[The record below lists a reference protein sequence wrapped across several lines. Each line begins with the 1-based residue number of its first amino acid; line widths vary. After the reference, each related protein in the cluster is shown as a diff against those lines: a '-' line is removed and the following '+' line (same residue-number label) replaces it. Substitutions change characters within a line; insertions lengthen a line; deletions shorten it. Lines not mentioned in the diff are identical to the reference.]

1 MAVKKLLIGLA
12 FLFNRWLPLFGKD
25 SIYRYELGAKRIIK
39 LPLNHRKFGMQYWCD
54 FNSNTFVSR
63 YSDYLYR
70 KQIGLLFHCSNSWK
84 IKRDVILT
92 DQTLICPRFYE
103 EDLFILK
110 PAQSK
115 KSKVIHFDSGNIVG
129 MLDGCWFEVF
139 EWKGQHYLTS
149 KSELFKIEKSSSS
162 QFSLTFVGNT
172 EMPQNCQECS
182 ICSFK
187 EILVHV
193 LGEGGSAFG
202 HI

>member
-1 MAVKKLLIGLA
+1 ML
-12 FLFNRWLPLFGKD
+12 
-25 SIYRYELGAKRIIK
+25 S
-39 LPLNHRKFGMQYWCD
+39 
-54 FNSNTFVSR
+54 
-63 YSDYLYR
+63 
-70 KQIGLLFHCSNSWK
+70 
-84 IKRDVILT
+84 LT

-162 QFSLTFVGNT
+162 QFSLSCRHT

-182 ICSFK
+182 ICSSK
-187 EILVHV
+187 ESYIWPHGFLERRVRLFGSYIV
-193 LGEGGSAFG
+193 LYESQEPTSWKFSDNLFSFDDYKKPLRWCWVS
-202 HI
+202 HY